1 MCGFQPHE
9 ASAKCGG
16 RGGIRTHD
24 SLTAISAFQA
34 EALDHYATLPD
45 MKQDHYITK
54 QVSAQLSLEQN
65 CVPS

>member
-1 MCGFQPHE
+1 
-9 ASAKCGG
+9 
-16 RGGIRTHD
+16 
-24 SLTAISAFQA
+24 
-34 EALDHYATLPD
+34 